1 MTRAMTDMDQT
12 WEEFVDEVIY
22 FAARDGAAP
31 MSGRSSD
38 ATPTTARSL
47 MALT

>member
-22 FAARDGAAP
+22 FAARRWPRPDGK
-31 MSGRSSD
+31 R
-38 ATPTTARSL
+38 TAQAMRRRQQQDR
-47 MALT
+47 